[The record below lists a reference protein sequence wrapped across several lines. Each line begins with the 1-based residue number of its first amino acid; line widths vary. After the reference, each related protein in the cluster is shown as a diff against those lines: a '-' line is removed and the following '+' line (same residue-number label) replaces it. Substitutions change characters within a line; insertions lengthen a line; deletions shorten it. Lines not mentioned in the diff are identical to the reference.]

1 MRIHR
6 SLLRPTLVILF
17 ALLAFTN
24 FGFPALRAQTSE
36 TDSPEIAKIREIET
50 NWAAALVKK
59 DQFAL
64 DLALAPTY
72 VDISAT
78 GDVSTKNQQIAR
90 LFAENYA
97 VLGYNETI
105 TSIRVLGDIAI
116 AQGTYTLRRKW
127 ASDVQEDRGI
137 FTHIYQR
144 NRATWQCINGQRT
157 IVKEQVGPPKKV
169 EKAGELPFRLPFTG
183 KKEKDDGSTVTMA
196 PPAPAKQAAP
206 APAQQ
211 AAPTP
216 TPDQAGPPVLQDVK

>member
-144 NRATWQCINGQRT
+144 T